1 MDISEIV
8 QNDLVKIV
16 DKCVTSEPMV
26 SICVQTYNH
35 GDYIDQ
41 CLSSIYA
48 QQVNFAVEI
57 LIGDDSSSDGTS
69 AICLEYQRKYPDI
82 TRLFIHD
89 RNDNIYIDGRPSDR
103 LNVLYNLQHA
113 RGKYLAFCEGDDYW
127 IDDNKIQKQVEH
139 LELHEDHLMCAHNVN
154 IVEEHV
160 SPVIELNRE
169 PGTVSFAELAQEN
182 FIYTCSIMM
191 RNDESLISSIPT
203 YFHDY
208 LLDYFL
214 TLLYGSRGE
223 IYFMEDIMSTYR
235 RGVGSFSTRSSKDK
249 SILSFGTYLLLLK
262 EITDSTYNEILRSS
276 YLEHIKWHVKHDI
289 DFIEEIQTLQD
300 RIHRERLIR
309 QREKDHS
316 KIEELQFTLNK
327 NEQYRSS
334 LNSLFQSQILSAET
348 RTTEIERSLSYRVGR
363 MITFPARVLYDLIYA
378 PQERLRVPAAI
389 LGTLIRSPKVFFKN
403 ISPKKIVVFFK
414 ALTTEDSDLIARN
427 IETVG
432 SDTPRPV
439 LPPED
444 IKVNWPS
451 HNDLSKGRDRID
463 STTQDGQ
470 VDLPELDISIVT
482 YNSARWIDGFVKSL
496 DKLNYP
502 LDKINLIFSDNGS
515 ADETQ
520 SKISGYI
527 DNSGA
532 KYRKASLLINENIGF
547 GRAHNRAFEHAD
559 SDYFLVTNVDLEFEE
574 ISLQRL
580 FEQVDKGDKSVFSWE
595 LRQKPFEH
603 PKYYDPVT
611 LKTAW
616 SSHACILF
624 RSSLFKQL
632 NGYDKN
638 IFMYGEDVELSYRA
652 RQQGYILMYVP
663 QASVW
668 HYTYEEHQFKPLQF
682 LKSTLANGYL
692 RLRYGSWADISRII
706 SMQLSIRNVASQNG
720 INRSEIYRNIRKI
733 ALKAPR
739 YLIKRKKYDPRLSF
753 YDWDYEKIREGAFYE
768 ISKRQESTPLV
779 SIITRTYKGREH
791 YLNQNLRN
799 VKNQT
804 YPHIEHIIVEDGGD
818 SMLEL
823 IESHSRQDTSQRL
836 FHYGFEKR
844 GRSYTGNQGLRLA
857 KGKYLMFLD
866 DDDLLFSDHVE
877 VLLNAVLNSDKN
889 TKAAYSLSWEVLT
902 EVTPDK
908 KYKEREIRLPHV
920 FRTEFDRDQLSKSN
934 FIPIQ
939 SILFSRDLYEDY
951 GGFSQRLDNL
961 EDWNLWVRYSRQ
973 YDFKYVPKVTSM
985 FRTPYDDEIRRKR
998 QAELDSWYNIAVSE
1012 NEMAH

>member
-1 MDISEIV
+1 MDISGIV
-8 QNDLVKIV
+8 QTNLVKIV
-16 DKCVTSEPMV
+16 DKCVTSEPVV
-26 SICVQTYNH
+26 SICIQTYNH

-48 QQVNFAVEI
+48 QHIDFAVEI
-57 LIGDDSSSDGTS
+57 LIGDDGSNDGTT

-89 RNDNIYIDGRPSDR
+89 RKDNISIGGSASGRF
-103 LNVLYNLQHA
+103 NVLYNLYHA

-127 IDDNKIQKQVEH
+127 TDDNKIQRQVNH
-139 LELHEDHLMCAHNVN
+139 LESHEDHLMCAHNVN
-154 IVEEHV
+154 IVEEQV
-160 SPVIELNRE
+160 SPVIELYRQSDA
-169 PGTVSFAELAQEN
+169 VSFSELANEN

-214 TLLYGSRGE
+214 LLFCGSRGE
-223 IYFMEDIMSTYR
+223 IYFMKDIMSTYR

-249 SILSFGTYLLLLK
+249 SILSFGTYLILLK
-262 EITDSTYNEILRSS
+262 EITDSTYNEILKSS
-276 YLEHIKWHVKHDI
+276 YLEHLKWHVKGDV
-289 DFIEEIQTLQD
+289 DSIEEIHSLQE
-300 RIHRERLIR
+300 RINQKRFIK
-309 QREKDHS
+309 QREKDYS
-316 KIEELQFTLNK
+316 KIEELQFSLNK
-327 NEQYRSS
+327 NEQYRSNIVS
-334 LNSLFQSQILSAET
+334 LIQSQIHSSET
-348 RTTEIERSLSYRVGR
+348 RASDIERSLSYRVGR
-363 MITFPARVLYDLIYA
+363 MMTFPARLVYDLIYV

-389 LGTLIRSPKVFFKN
+389 IGTLFKSPKVFIRN
-403 ISPKKIVVFFK
+403 ISIKKIFVFFN
-414 ALTTEDSDLIARN
+414 ALATEDSDQIAQN

-432 SDTPRPV
+432 SEAPKSV
-439 LPPED
+439 LPPEN
-444 IKVNWPS
+444 IKVNWSS
-451 HNDLSKGRDRID
+451 HDDLSKGRDNID
-463 STTQDGQ
+463 ITTLNGEE
-470 VDLPELDISIVT
+470 DLPDLDISVVT
-482 YNSARWIDGFVKSL
+482 YNSARWIDGFVKSI
-496 DKLNYP
+496 DELNYP
-502 LDKINLIFSDNGS
+502 LNKINLIFSDNGS
-515 ADETQ
+515 TDETQ
-520 SKISGYI
+520 NKVNAYI
-527 DNSGA
+527 DNYGA
-532 KYRKASLLINENIGF
+532 KFRKISLLINENIGF

-574 ISLQRL
+574 DSLQRL
-580 FEQVDKGDKSVFSWE
+580 FEQVHKGDKSVFSWE
-595 LRQKPFEH
+595 LKQKPFEH
-603 PKYYDPVT
+603 PKYYDPIT

-624 RSSLFKQL
+624 SSKHFKEL
-632 NGYDKN
+632 NGYDNN

-652 RQQGYILMYVP
+652 RQRGYNLIYVP
-663 QASVW
+663 HASVW
-668 HYTYEEHQFKPLQF
+668 HYTYEEQHFKPLQF

-692 RLRYGSWADISRII
+692 RLRYGSWAEISQIV
-706 SMQLSIRNVASQNG
+706 SMQLSIRNVAGQNG

-739 YLIKRKKYDPRLSF
+739 YLINRKKYDPRLSF
-753 YDWDYEKIREGAFYE
+753 YDWDYEKTREGAFYE
-768 ISKRQESTPLV
+768 ISKHQESTPLV

-823 IESHSRQDTSQRL
+823 IESYSRQDTSQRL

-877 VLLNAVLNSDKN
+877 VLLNAVLNSDQN

-902 EVTPDK
+902 EVTSDK

-920 FRTEFDRDQLSKSN
+920 FRTEFDRDQLNKFN

-939 SILFSRDLYEDY
+939 SILFARELYEDY

-961 EDWNLWVRYSRQ
+961 EDWNLWVRYSRK